1 LCPVAGALSRPPIP
15 HFLALLHPLQGRNI
29 DLPERREDV
38 VSALEMTLAYSGGP
52 SATPSQRRQA
62 AAVLAKTPLSLLAAS
77 RFDRRDDRAA
87 DFLLQSCAVSRVR
100 ARRCGAAMRC
110 WRFAAAAWR
119 RTHELVA
126 SDVLLA
132 WACGAGLV

>member
-1 LCPVAGALSRPPIP
+1 MVLRYASVLAPSPIP
-15 HFLALLHPLQGRNI
+15 HFLSLSLSLLYRPQGRNI

-38 VSALEMTLAYSGGP
+38 ASALEMTLAYSGGP

-100 ARRCGAAMRC
+100 GAAVYPFCRC
-110 WRFAAAAWR
+110 VAPSACLLSAAR
-119 RTHELVA
+119 GGV
-126 SDVLLA
+126 V
-132 WACGAGLV
+132 